1 MCTSLQLK
9 AKDGSVVVG
18 RTMEFP
24 TLMDARLVVLPR
36 GLELHSYAPDNKQGV
51 TWTTKYGA
59 VGIDAFPNIEPTG
72 YYAWTDGMNEKGLY
86 VALQYHPGTAVFS
99 SPDGVADD
107 TLMSAIHLS
116 TLVLSTCANF
126 AEVRAKLAEVVVWP
140 YVLGPMG
147 MAPPCHFVFHDASG
161 GCIAVE
167 WDAGEMKI
175 YDNPFGVF
183 TNSPEF
189 TWHTTNLRNYT
200 HLSPDNPAVLTVAGQ
215 KLAPFGVGQ
224 GMQGLPGDNSSPSR
238 FVRAATYVATA
249 PEQADAAAAQRIVE
263 GADRP
268 NGGYCV
274 DIWHHVRG
282 ANDLEMVKR
291 LGGERVFAIQM
302 NDGALVQAT
311 AADNPRGDYK
321 TDCLV
326 ARVPPGLGEF
336 DCAGFI
342 RVLHEMGVA
351 APISLEVCSKDLWEA
366 PPTIA
371 AQLAADGMRKVLRA
385 AGVAGSAT

>member
-107 TLMSAIHLS
+107 KLMSAIHLS
-116 TLVLSTCANF
+116 TLVLSTCANV

-215 KLAPFGVGQ
+215 KLAPFGVGRECKDYQ
-224 GMQGLPGDNSSPSR
+224 VTTVHR
-238 FVRAATYVATA
+238 
-249 PEQADAAAAQRIVE
+249 
-263 GADRP
+263 
-268 NGGYCV
+268 
-274 DIWHHVRG
+274 RG
-282 ANDLEMVKR
+282 S
-291 LGGERVFAIQM
+291 
-302 NDGALVQAT
+302 
-311 AADNPRGDYK
+311 Y
-321 TDCLV
+321 
-326 ARVPPGLGEF
+326 
-336 DCAGFI
+336 
-342 RVLHEMGVA
+342 
-351 APISLEVCSKDLWEA
+351 A
-366 PPTIA
+366 PPLTSRLP
-371 AQLAADGMRKVLRA
+371 QNRPMLRQRSMR
-385 AGVAGSAT
+385 SST

>member
-59 VGIDAFPNIEPTG
+59 VGIDAFPNVEPTG

-107 TLMSAIHLS
+107 KLMSAIHLS
-116 TLVLSTCANF
+116 TLVLSTCANV

-249 PEQADAAAAQRIVE
+249 PEQADAAAAQHEVFHMMNNFDIPDGFSASGE
-263 GADRP
+263 GA
-268 NGGYCV
+268 GV
-274 DIWHHVRG
+274 DDVTYWTSISNLADLTYNVRTVKDSTYRQVSLS
-282 ANDLEMVKR
+282 DLD
-291 LGGERVFAIQM
+291 FT
-302 NDGALVQAT
+302 AT
-311 AADNPRGDYK
+311 AAKSVDLPSDP
-321 TDCLV
+321 
-326 ARVPPGLGEF
+326 AFAPFPGL
-336 DCAGFI
+336 
-342 RVLHEMGVA
+342 
-351 APISLEVCSKDLWEA
+351 
-366 PPTIA
+366 
-371 AQLAADGMRKVLRA
+371 
-385 AGVAGSAT
+385 

>member
-24 TLMDARLVVLPR
+24 TLMDARLVILPR

-51 TWTTKYGA
+51 TWATKYGA
-59 VGIDAFPNIEPTG
+59 VGIDAFPNVEPTG

-107 TLMSAIHLS
+107 KLMSAIHLA
-116 TLVLSTCANF
+116 TLTLTTCANVS
-126 AEVRAKLAEVVVWP
+126 EVRAKLGEVVVWP
-140 YVLGPMG
+140 FVLGPMG
-147 MAPPCHFVFHDASG
+147 MAPPCHFVFHDAYG
-161 GCIAVE
+161 ACIAVE

-175 YDNPFGVF
+175 YDNPYGVF

-200 HLSPDNPAVLTVAGQ
+200 HLSPDNPGVITVAGQ

-238 FVRAATYVATA
+238 FVRAAVYVATA
-249 PEQADAAAAQRIVE
+249 PQQADAAAAQHEVFHMMNNFDIPDGFSASGE
-263 GADRP
+263 GVGIDDVTYWTTISNLADLTYNVRTVTDSS
-268 NGGYCV
+268 YRKVALADLDFEASAAKSV
-274 DIWHHVRG
+274 DLP
-282 ANDLEMVKR
+282 ANPE
-291 LGGERVFAIQM
+291 FA
-302 NDGALVQAT
+302 
-311 AADNPRGDYK
+311 PF
-321 TDCLV
+321 
-326 ARVPPGLGEF
+326 PGL
-336 DCAGFI
+336 
-342 RVLHEMGVA
+342 
-351 APISLEVCSKDLWEA
+351 
-366 PPTIA
+366 
-371 AQLAADGMRKVLRA
+371 
-385 AGVAGSAT
+385 